1 MASSLVNQ
9 KYNEQLIHQLKKK
22 EKHTRDLLEQM
33 TKKFKN
39 LEKKSQE
46 DSKISLELKKRHDVM
61 QKKAQIATK
70 EKADQNKQLK
80 ALYTVF
86 QKQRK
91 ALELSIKKNKK
102 LHYKNRMS
110 LWNQFIKSNTHFKL
124 SLVQFKA
131 LRDQKTAPIL
141 KKYDSRQEIL
151 QDRSSHIVRTT
162 FCHES

>member
-22 EKHTRDLLEQM
+22 EKHTRELLEQM

-70 EKADQNKQLK
+70 EKAD
-80 ALYTVF
+80 
-86 QKQRK
+86 
-91 ALELSIKKNKK
+91 
-102 LHYKNRMS
+102 
-110 LWNQFIKSNTHFKL
+110 
-124 SLVQFKA
+124 
-131 LRDQKTAPIL
+131 
-141 KKYDSRQEIL
+141 
-151 QDRSSHIVRTT
+151 
-162 FCHES
+162 

>member
-102 LHYKNRMS
+102 
-110 LWNQFIKSNTHFKL
+110 F
-124 SLVQFKA
+124 
-131 LRDQKTAPIL
+131 
-141 KKYDSRQEIL
+141 
-151 QDRSSHIVRTT
+151 
-162 FCHES
+162 

>member
-1 MASSLVNQ
+1 
-9 KYNEQLIHQLKKK
+9 
-22 EKHTRDLLEQM
+22 M

-102 LHYKNRMS
+102 FQGDLEVSERSLSEQNQLNMS
-110 LWNQFIKSNTHFKL
+110 YQHKIEALEQQREGLQKKHQRDMESLNLEVQDKKL
-124 SLVQFKA
+124 QVQ
-131 LRDQKTAPIL
+131 
-141 KKYDSRQEIL
+141 RQQSQISDL
-151 QDRSSHIVRTT
+151 
-162 FCHES
+162 